1 VAAADGVL
9 PASRAEDA
17 TVMSVSAARHLI
29 GVWITCALV
38 SACAF
43 EQISIIPRPTT
54 DFSIPFERFT
64 LENGLDVVLHADHS
78 DPIVAVATIMHVGS
92 SRERRGR
99 TGFAHF
105 FEHVSFN
112 DSENVP
118 VGANRKLIPEL
129 GGTRNGGTSS
139 DMTVYFEVVPKDA
152 FEKILW
158 IDSDRLGYMINT
170 VTDAALERE
179 KQVVKNEKR
188 QRVDNAPYGH
198 TQMVQRAALYP
209 EDHPY
214 HSTVLG
220 ALDDLQNARLQDVE
234 SFYNRFYGANN
245 ATLVIAGDIDIEETK
260 ARVHYWFGEIRR
272 GPEVRAPYPQP
283 VYLEASRSLMYEDN
297 FATLPELQV
306 VFPTVEQHDEDQY
319 ALDILAELLADGKQ
333 APLYKVVVEERQLAP
348 MVAVRHQAA
357 EIAGELVLRIR
368 ANAGTDLDDVRA
380 AVDEGLAR
388 FEQEGVHPVAL
399 ERAKVRAERA
409 LHDRMGSVLDKA
421 LLLAELNEFAGDAGY
436 ITTIA
441 ECTLAVTA
449 DDVMEVYDRYVKGQ
463 ASVATSFVPRGE
475 PDLAVDDAEPALVVE
490 EEIVQEAEV
499 EVSQGAEA
507 DYLRTR
513 TEADRSEPP
522 LGAPPLVTA
531 PKVWHATEANG
542 LALYGIETREEALVA
557 FDLTLPG
564 GQLVDPPGKTGVA
577 GLLASM
583 MMEGTARKTPAQLE
597 EASDLLGARIT
608 VTGGREA
615 IRLSGSTLART
626 FEPTMAL
633 VEELLLEPRWD
644 ETEFARLERELATR
658 LQDQDARPITIANNV
673 FSRVL
678 YGENH
683 AFANPPSGT
692 PETVAGIELNDL
704 KRYAEDYVSP
714 SQASLHVVGAVS
726 QAQVQDALA
735 SLLERWPAHPID
747 IWDQPEPPEAPGQT
761 VYFVDVP
768 GAKQSVLQVG
778 RLALSAA
785 DPEHTRLDFANER
798 LGGNSSGRLFQLL
811 RVEKGYTYGATS
823 GLVDTAEIGPWLAHT
838 SVRANVTLESLELLR
853 DQIRDYAATFTE
865 EDVEVTKNQ
874 IVKSNTRAFES
885 LGAKLG
891 LLRRMSRFG
900 LPADFLERDQRTLL
914 AMTLADFRAVIE
926 THLHES
932 DMIYVV
938 VGDAATQLGRM
949 AEFGYGPPILL
960 DSTDR

>member
-1 VAAADGVL
+1 
-9 PASRAEDA
+9 
-17 TVMSVSAARHLI
+17 MSVSAARQLT

-38 SACAF
+38 TACAA
-43 EQISIIPRPTT
+43 EQTPIIPRPTT
-54 DFSIPFERFT
+54 DFSIPFEQFT

-92 SRERRGR
+92 SRERPGR

-129 GGTRNGGTSS
+129 GGTRNGGISS

-220 ALDDLQNARLQDVE
+220 ALEDLQNARLEDVE

-245 ATLVIAGDIDIEETK
+245 ATLVIAGDIDIEATK
-260 ARVHYWFGEIRR
+260 ARVQYWFGEIRR
-272 GPEVRAPYPQP
+272 GPEVRAPYPRP
-283 VYLEASRSLMYEDN
+283 VYLDASRSLMYEDQ
-297 FATLPELQV
+297 FATLPELQI
-306 VFPTVEQHDEDQY
+306 VFPTVEQYHEDAY
-319 ALDILAELLADGKQ
+319 ALDILADLLADGKQ
-333 APLYKVVVEERQLAP
+333 APLYEVIVAERQLAP
-348 MVAVRHQAA
+348 NVTVRHPVA
-357 EIAGELVLRIR
+357 EIAGELVVRVR
-368 ANAGTDLDDVRA
+368 ANAGTDLDEVQA
-380 AVDEGLAR
+380 AVEEGLAR
-388 FEQEGVHPVAL
+388 FETEGVRPIAL

-409 LHDRMGSVLDKA
+409 LHDGKGSVLDKA
-421 LLLAELNEFAGDAGY
+421 LLLAEFNEFTGDPGY
-436 ITTIA
+436 IATAA
-441 ECTLAVTA
+441 ERTLAVTA
-449 DDVMEVYDRYVKGQ
+449 DDVMAAYERYVKGH
-463 ASVATSFVPRGE
+463 ASVTTSFVPRGD
-475 PDLAVDDAEPALVVE
+475 PDLGVEGAELALVVE
-490 EEIVQEAEV
+490 EEVVQGAEA
-499 EVSQGAEA
+499 EVSQGEEA
-507 DYLRTR
+507 DYYRTI

-522 LGAPPLVTA
+522 LGDAPLATSPQ
-531 PKVWHATEANG
+531 VWQATEANG
-542 LALYGIETREEALVA
+542 LALYGIEVQEEALVA

-577 GLLASM
+577 GLLASL

-597 EASDLLGARIT
+597 EAIDLLGARIT

-626 FEPTMAL
+626 FEPTIAL

-658 LQDQDARPITIANNV
+658 LEDQAARPTTIANNV

-683 AFANPPSGT
+683 AFSSPPAGT
-692 PETVAGIELNDL
+692 PETVADIELDDL
-704 KRYAEDYVSP
+704 KSYAADYVSP
-714 SQASLHVVGAVS
+714 SQASFHVVGAVS
-726 QAQVQDALA
+726 QAQVEDALA

-747 IWDQPEPPEAPGQT
+747 IPDQPEPPEAPGQT

-778 RLALSAA
+778 RLVLSAA
-785 DPEHTRLDFANER
+785 DPDHTRLDFANER

-811 RVEKGYTYGATS
+811 RIEKGYTYGATS
-823 GLVDTAEIGPWLAHT
+823 GLVDTAEIGPWLART
-838 SVRANVTLESLELLR
+838 SVRANITLESLELLR

-874 IVKSNTRAFES
+874 IIKSNTRAFES

-891 LLRRMSRFG
+891 RLRRMSRFG
-900 LPADFLERDQRTLL
+900 LLADFLERDQRTLL
-914 AMTLADFRAVIE
+914 AMTLADFREVIE
-926 THLHES
+926 THLNES

-949 AEFGYGPPILL
+949 AELGYGQPISL
-960 DSTDR
+960 DITGR

>member
-1 VAAADGVL
+1 
-9 PASRAEDA
+9 
-17 TVMSVSAARHLI
+17 MKSVSVARRLT
-29 GVWITCALV
+29 GVWITCVLV
-38 SACAF
+38 SACAAD
-43 EQISIIPRPTT
+43 QAPTIARPTT
-54 DFSIPFERFT
+54 DFSIPFEQFT

-152 FEKILW
+152 FEKLLW

-170 VTDAALERE
+170 VTEAALERE

-209 EDHPY
+209 ADHPY

-220 ALDDLQNARLQDVE
+220 ALEDLQNARLEDVE

-245 ATLVIAGDIDIEETK
+245 ATLVIAGDIDIEQTK
-260 ARVHYWFGEIRR
+260 TRVQYWFGEIRR
-272 GPEVRAPYPQP
+272 GPEVKAPYPRP
-283 VYLEASRSLMYEDN
+283 VYLESSRSLMYEDN
-297 FATLPELQV
+297 FATLPEIQI
-306 VFPTVEQHDEDQY
+306 VFPTVEQYHEDHY
-319 ALDILAELLADGKQ
+319 ALDILAALLADGKQ
-333 APLYKVVVEERQLAP
+333 APLYEVVVEEQQLAP
-348 MVAVRHQAA
+348 TVTVRHQAA
-357 EIAGELVLRIR
+357 EIAGELVLRVR
-368 ANAGTDLDDVRA
+368 ASVGTDLDDVRT

-409 LHDRMGSVLDKA
+409 LHDGMGSVLDKA
-421 LLLAELNEFAGDAGY
+421 LLLAELNEFAGDAGF
-436 ITTIA
+436 ITTIV
-441 ECTLAVTA
+441 ERTLAVTA
-449 DDVMEVYDRYVKGQ
+449 DDVMDVFERYVKGQ
-463 ASVATSFVPRGE
+463 TSVTTSFVPKGE
-475 PDLAVDDAEPALVVE
+475 PELAVDGAEQALVVE

-499 EVSQGAEA
+499 PVSQGAEA
-507 DYLRTR
+507 DYFRTR

-522 LGAPPLVTA
+522 LGDLPLATA
-531 PKVWHATEANG
+531 PQVWQVTEANG
-542 LALYGIETREEALVA
+542 LALYGIEAQEEALVA

-577 GLLASM
+577 GLLASL
-583 MMEGTARKTPAQLE
+583 MMEGTADRTPAQLE
-597 EASDLLGARIT
+597 EAIDLLGARINIF
-608 VTGGREA
+608 GGREA

-658 LQDQDARPITIANNV
+658 LEDDAARPTVIASNV
-673 FSRVL
+673 FNRLL
-678 YGENH
+678 YGEDH
-683 AFANPPSGT
+683 AFSNPPSGT
-692 PETVAGIELNDL
+692 EETVAAIELDDL
-704 KRYAEDYVSP
+704 KRYAADYVSP

-726 QAQVQDALA
+726 QVQVQDALA
-735 SLLERWPAHPID
+735 SLLERWPARPVGIP
-747 IWDQPEPPEAPGQT
+747 DQGKPRELPGQA
-761 VYFVDVP
+761 VYFIDVP
-768 GAKQSVLQVG
+768 GAKQSVVQVG

-785 DPEHTRLDFANER
+785 DQDHVRLDFANER
-798 LGGNSSGRLFQLL
+798 LGGGSSGRLFQLL
-811 RVEKGYTYGATS
+811 RIEKGYTYGATS
-823 GLVDTAEIGPWLAHT
+823 GLADTAEVGPWMART

-865 EDVEVTKNQ
+865 EDMEVTKNQ
-874 IVKSNTRAFES
+874 IIKRNTRTFES
-885 LGAKLG
+885 LRAKLG
-891 LLRRMSRFG
+891 LLRRMSRLG
-900 LPADFLERDQRTLL
+900 LPSDFLERDQQALL
-914 AMTLADFRAVIE
+914 AMTLDDFREVIG
-926 THLHES
+926 THLNES
-932 DMIYVV
+932 DMVYVV
-938 VGDAATQLGRM
+938 VGDAATQVGRM
-949 AEFGYGPPILL
+949 AELGYGAPIML
-960 DSTDR
+960 DMTGRQGG